1 MQKLPVPPDNSF
13 FYRTDV
19 SGCRHLKVRPWRWL
33 TAVLLAAAFLLSYFL
48 DIQVLEGS
56 MVASRLMGFHL
67 ADLYSGLEVI
77 AAHGS
82 IATNLALG
90 MTFIGL
96 AYWILGGRTFCAW
109 ACPYGL
115 LSEWAELIHLN
126 LVKKGWIRHRR
137 LLTTRIKYVFT
148 VSFLAASFLSGYL
161 VFSHINLVGLLSRL
175 MIYGLTESALIIIFV
190 LVVESFFSR
199 RFWCRA
205 VCPSGAVYGL
215 LNPVS
220 IIRIEADR
228 SRCDKC
234 GACTPNCHV
243 PEALADV
250 FEKKD
255 GTVFLNSTDCTMCA
269 KCMDSCS
276 RNVFHFSNR
285 LKRWV

>member
-148 VSFLAASFLSGYL
+148 VSFLAASFLSG
-161 VFSHINLVGLLSRL
+161 
-175 MIYGLTESALIIIFV
+175 
-190 LVVESFFSR
+190 
-199 RFWCRA
+199 
-205 VCPSGAVYGL
+205 
-215 LNPVS
+215 
-220 IIRIEADR
+220 
-228 SRCDKC
+228 
-234 GACTPNCHV
+234 
-243 PEALADV
+243 
-250 FEKKD
+250 
-255 GTVFLNSTDCTMCA
+255 
-269 KCMDSCS
+269 
-276 RNVFHFSNR
+276 
-285 LKRWV
+285 

>member
-1 MQKLPVPPDNSF
+1 MIFLP
-13 FYRTDV
+13 
-19 SGCRHLKVRPWRWL
+19 
-33 TAVLLAAAFLLSYFL
+33 
-48 DIQVLEGS
+48 
-56 MVASRLMGFHL
+56 
-67 ADLYSGLEVI
+67 
-77 AAHGS
+77 
-82 IATNLALG
+82 
-90 MTFIGL
+90 
-96 AYWILGGRTFCAW
+96 
-109 ACPYGL
+109 
-115 LSEWAELIHLN
+115 
-126 LVKKGWIRHRR
+126 
-137 LLTTRIKYVFT
+137 TTMHEEPIKYVFT

-190 LVVESFFSR
+190 LVVEIFFSR